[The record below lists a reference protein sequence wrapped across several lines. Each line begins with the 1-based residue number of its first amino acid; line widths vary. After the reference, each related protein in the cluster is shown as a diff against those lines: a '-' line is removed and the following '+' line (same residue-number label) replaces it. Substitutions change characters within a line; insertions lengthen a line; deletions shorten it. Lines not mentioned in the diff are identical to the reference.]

1 MKNQILLFFVLL
13 LGITK
18 TTEAKNYYVSAAG
31 SDANSG
37 LTTTAPWKS
46 ISKVNSSFASMAVG
60 DSVLFRRGDVFY
72 GALVVNKS
80 GVSGSPIVISAYGTG
95 AKPVISGSTTV
106 STWSSVGNGIYQAA
120 VPGAKSTL
128 NLVTLNNQPQALG
141 RYPNA
146 DAADRGYLKNET
158 ASGTTSITDNELT
171 SAINWT
177 GAEVVIRKNYWVID
191 RCKITAQSGG
201 TLTYTNPSGATD
213 PGKPNYGYFIQK
225 DPRTLDQLGEWY
237 LNTSTKNLQ
246 MYFGT
251 ALPSSYTIKASTIDT
266 LLTINGKSYINV
278 NNIAFEGANGM
289 AIFVTNTS
297 NINFQ
302 NCDISNAGE
311 MGIMSQNVSSIVVDN
326 CTTNNILSNALK
338 FNNIHVSNT
347 TIKNCVVSNTGTMPG
362 MGLNAGHSYKAIIG
376 FVASNLVIANNRVD
390 TSGFV
395 GIEFEGSNVSIY
407 NNVVNY
413 FNFVKDD
420 AGGIYT
426 WSGSTDA
433 VPGTVYTN
441 RVIRD
446 NVVMNGIGSPSGP
459 GSSSTIVSGIHLDGR
474 AVNVDVLNNTVF
486 NCNKNGIHCNNPVG
500 VNIKGNTFFNNL
512 FNQISIMRWAGT
524 GQIKNLSV
532 NNNISYSKTATQRN
546 FYYTNSALNEPSVT
560 SYQTALQTLGNID
573 SNYYNTTNAV
583 GLNSEIYLTTG
594 GSGVPQS
601 KLSLVGWRA
610 FTNHDIYSKKPAK
623 EPVSYKLN
631 SLTGSN
637 KFTNGQFTTGVIGLT
652 FFGSS
657 VTGSW
662 DNTGKISGGSAKI
675 VFSLPVANK
684 VGTIYSA
691 IGAVSSLKN
700 YVFRFSTYGTTQQGM
715 VNAYIRKTAS
725 PYTSLTA
732 IQTKAFGIGRTDHEF
747 LFAAPTTDAAGSFV
761 IEIEQNSGTT
771 YIDNVE
777 FYEAN
782 ATVFNVDDQ
791 LRFEYNATSVAKTI
805 ALGASY
811 TAVDGTVYNNSITL
825 QPFTSKILVKDTGAT
840 ALKATA
846 TAAAI
851 NCFGGTSTV
860 TVAATGGTAPYTGT
874 GTFAV
879 AAGTYNYTVTDALG
893 ASVTASVTVT
903 QPAAAL
909 QATAA
914 AGTITVTGG
923 STTVTVAATGGTSP
937 YTDTGSFTV
946 TAGTYNYVVTDAKGC
961 TSTVSVIV
969 PDAGGKLQAAA
980 SSSVAINCF
989 GSTANVNVTASGGTA
1004 PYTGTGS
1011 YNVAAGKGSIKL
1023 SFPTSIAGTYT
1034 LVYYTVGAISNSK
1047 NYILRFSAVGTK
1059 NGANLRA
1066 YIRMTNSPWTTV
1078 TAKQTATF
1086 GTARQD
1092 YQFLFTAPPTQS
1104 AASFVI
1110 EIEQSSGITYLDNIA
1125 FFEAAADSTLMGNN
1139 MFAGGQFEKNIS
1151 TVIAYSANLNHVA
1164 SWDTTGQISTVNYF
1178 TVTDA
1183 NSATSVAVVNTTQP
1197 AAPLK
1202 ITATAGVLTVAGG
1215 TVTVTVTASGGTAPY
1230 TGTGSFTVPAGT
1242 YTYTVTDAKG
1252 CTSSAVVTVALAV
1265 ARGVSTPSTST
1276 AQISPA
1282 TDVSIVNK
1290 TLTVSAYPNPTT
1302 TVFSLVL
1309 EGGSTEKVNITV
1321 YSFDG
1326 KVVYQ
1331 TAGNSNTK
1339 YTFGSNFITGIY
1351 VVKVVQGTSAQSLK
1365 LIKAN

>member
-1 MKNQILLFFVLL
+1 MKNQILLSFVLL

-18 TTEAKNYYVSAAG
+18 TTDAKNYYVSATG

-37 LTTTAPWKS
+37 LTSTAPWKS

-95 AKPVISGSTTV
+95 AKPVISGSTTL

-128 NLVTLNNQPQALG
+128 NLVTLNNEPQALG

-171 SAINWT
+171 STINWT

-246 MYFGT
+246 MYFGI

-289 AIFVTNTS
+289 AVFVTNTS

-311 MGIMSQNVSSIVVDN
+311 IGIMSQNVSSIVVDN

-347 TIKNCVVSNTGTMPG
+347 TIKNCVVKNTGTIPG

-390 TSGFV
+390 TAGFV

-407 NNVVNY
+407 NNFVNY

-459 GSSSTIVSGIHLDGR
+459 GSSSTVVSGIHLDGR

-512 FNQISIMRWAGT
+512 YNQISIMRWAGT

-532 NNNISYSKTATQRN
+532 KNNISYSKTPTQRN

-560 SYQTALQTLGNID
+560 SYQTALQTLGNLD

-594 GSGVPQS
+594 GAGVPQS

-610 FTNHDIYSKKPAK
+610 FTNNDINSKKPAK

-637 KFTNGQFTTGVIGLT
+637 KFTNGQFTTGITGLT

-675 VFSLPVANK
+675 IFSLPVANK

-732 IQTKAFGIGRTDHEF
+732 IQTKAFGTGRTDHEF
-747 LFAAPTTDAAGSFV
+747 LFSAPTTDAAGSFV

-846 TAAAI
+846 VAAAI
-851 NCFGGTSTV
+851 NCFGGTSNVTV
-860 TVAATGGTAPYTGT
+860 TATGGTAPYTGT

-879 AAGTYNYTVTDALG
+879 AAGTYNYTVSDAVG

-909 QATAA
+909 QATAT
-914 AGTITVTGG
+914 AGTITVSGG
-923 STTVTVAATGGTSP
+923 STTVTVAAAGGTSP
-937 YTDTGSFTV
+937 YTGNGSFTV
-946 TAGTYNYVVTDAKGC
+946 TAGTYNNVVTDAKGC

-969 PDAGGKLQAAA
+969 PDAGVKLKAAA

-1004 PYTGTGS
+1004 PYAGTGS
-1011 YNVAAGKGSIKL
+1011 YNVAAGKGSVKL

-1034 LVYYTVGAISNSK
+1034 LVYYTVGAISNTK
-1047 NYILRFSAVGTK
+1047 NYILRFSTLGSK

-1078 TAKQTATF
+1078 TSKQTATF

-1092 YQFLFTAPPTQS
+1092 HQFLFTAPPTQA

-1110 EIEQSSGITYLDNIA
+1110 EIEQSSGDTYLDNIA

-1139 MFAGGQFEKNIS
+1139 LFAGGQFEKNIN

-1164 SWDTTGQISTVNYF
+1164 SWDTTGKISTVNYF

-1183 NSATSVAVVNTTQP
+1183 NSASSVAVVNTTQP

-1230 TGTGSFTVPAGT
+1230 TGTGSFTVGAGT

-1252 CTSSAVVTVALAV
+1252 CTASAVVTVALV
-1265 ARGVSTPSTST
+1265 AARSTNTSSAGT
-1276 AQISPA
+1276 VQISPT
-1282 TDVSIVNK
+1282 TDAVIVNK
-1290 TLTVSAYPNPTT
+1290 ALTLSAYPNPTT

-1331 TAGNSNTK
+1331 TAGFTNTK